1 MAKDWGAALPLY
13 SRHSAGILAY
23 ARFDQSDVLVGYII
37 NDYEKRRQI

>member
-1 MAKDWGAALPLY
+1 MAKDWGRLCLY
-13 SRHSAGILAY
+13 IQGTRPGILAY